1 MSSTEPVSEPVSE
14 PTPEPVSEPVSEPT
28 PEPVVEPTPEPVV
41 EPTPEPTTEPTT
53 EPTPE
58 PVVEPTPA
66 PVVEPTPAPV
76 VEPTPAPVAV
86 PITGSTEF
94 ISSVA
99 YDNINRQ
106 INGMLSTNRQ
116 AFIDIYDD
124 GEGTI
129 FTLDSNGNQISS
141 RQVKSVSMTKSYID
155 SITNAPVSAS
165 VLVVFNDESTFKAV
179 DDDHLNWYRVGGK
192 DFPLRAV

>member
-58 PVVEPTPA
+58 
-66 PVVEPTPAPV
+66 PV